1 VKNWRY
7 YLALVAVGLGIAVG
21 VAFLSPLASSDPD
34 GLEKV
39 AEDEEFLEEAK
50 DAPYEVIPDYVFP
63 GVEDESVATILAG
76 VLGVLIVAALTLGVA
91 FLLRRTRAEAGAGPT
106 SRPGGET

>member
-1 VKNWRY
+1 MKNWRFY
-7 YLALVAVGLGIAVG
+7 VALVVVGLGIALG

-39 AEDEEFLEEAK
+39 AEDEEFIDEAK

-63 GVEDESVATILAG
+63 GVENEDVATILAG
-76 VLGVLIVAALTLGVA
+76 IAGVLIVAVLTFVVA
-91 FLLRRTRAEAGAGPT
+91 FVLRRTGREAGARPT
-106 SRPGGET
+106 SRPGGQA